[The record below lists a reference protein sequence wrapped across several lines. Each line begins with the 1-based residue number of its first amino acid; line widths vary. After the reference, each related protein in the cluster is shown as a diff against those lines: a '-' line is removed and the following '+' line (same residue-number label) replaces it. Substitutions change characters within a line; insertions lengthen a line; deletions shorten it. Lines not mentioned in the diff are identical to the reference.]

1 MITISIKI
9 DEVRKEVSNMTRMLQ
24 LVPRRRGYLPIVPDI
39 DIFDRFF
46 DFDLPTLFGEE
57 DMVVPH
63 FDISETE
70 KEYVISGEIPG
81 IDVKDLNVTL
91 TDGIITI
98 KGEKKKESEEKEE
111 NYHRIE
117 RHYGSFERSFRVP
130 DKVKTDKL
138 DANYKDGVLKL
149 TLPKAEISEVK
160 KIEVKEKK
168 AGKKK
173 IKTKKA

>member
-1 MITISIKI
+1 
-9 DEVRKEVSNMTRMLQ
+9 MTRMLQ
-24 LVPRRRGYLPIVPDI
+24 IVPRRRRYLPMVSDI
-39 DIFDRFF
+39 DIFDQFF
-46 DFDLPTLFGEE
+46 DFDLPTLLRDEE
-57 DMVVPH
+57 MVIPH

-98 KGEKKKESEEKEE
+98 KGEKKNESEKKEE

-138 DANYKDGVLKL
+138 DANYKDGVLNL